1 VPDLDILRQLAH
13 DVGADT
19 ALKLLDIFQA
29 DADKR
34 IAAISDD
41 LQNAD
46 DGNGNVSDLRIQAHS
61 LKGLC
66 NTYGAVDGG
75 EAARVLQEACE
86 QGNAAEIRTKAK
98 AAIDTISQDIKA
110 TLKAAQMLKGA

>member
-1 VPDLDILRQLAH
+1 MPDINILRQLAK

-19 ALKLLDIFQA
+19 ARKLLDGFKA

-34 IAAISDD
+34 IAVIGAYLQGRSD
-41 LQNAD
+41 A
-46 DGNGNVSDLRIQAHS
+46 SDLCIQAHS

-86 QGNAAEIRTKAK
+86 HANADDIDAKAK
-98 AAIDTISQDIKA
+98 AAFDIIGQDVAA
-110 TLKAAQMLKGA
+110 TLEAAQFLKA

>member
-1 VPDLDILRQLAH
+1 MPDLDILRQLAH

-19 ALKLLDIFQA
+19 ALKLLGIFQA

-34 IAAISDD
+34 VAAIGDY
-41 LQNAD
+41 LQN
-46 DGNGNVSDLRIQAHS
+46 DGDVADLRIQAHS

-75 EAARVLQEACE
+75 EAAKVLQEACE
-86 QGNAAEIRTKAK
+86 QGDIADIHAK
-98 AAIDTISQDIKA
+98 AQTAFDTISQDITA
-110 TLKAAQMLKGA
+110 TLKAAEMLKGA